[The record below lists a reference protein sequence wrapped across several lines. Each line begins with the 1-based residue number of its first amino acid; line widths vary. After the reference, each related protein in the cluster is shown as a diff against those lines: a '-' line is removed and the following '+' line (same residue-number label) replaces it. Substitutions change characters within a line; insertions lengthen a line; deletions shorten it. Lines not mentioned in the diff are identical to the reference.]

1 MGRPLLTSSPYV
13 FSLYS
18 PPDLFP
24 HPPSSGIHMAPISAL
39 SGSTPDTAKQIL
51 DSIEAQFQLA
61 ADDLITITNQFLED
75 FRVGL
80 SEYNRPMAMM

>member
-1 MGRPLLTSSPYV
+1 
-13 FSLYS
+13 
-18 PPDLFP
+18 
-24 HPPSSGIHMAPISAL
+24 MAPISAL